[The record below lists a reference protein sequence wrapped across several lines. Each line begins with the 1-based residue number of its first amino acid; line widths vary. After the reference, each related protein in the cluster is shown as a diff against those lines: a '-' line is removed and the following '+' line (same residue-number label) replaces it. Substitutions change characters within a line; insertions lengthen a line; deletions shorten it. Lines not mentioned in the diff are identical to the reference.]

1 MRAGLRGRFLSA
13 AGFGLI
19 PAAALAQAVPDAS
32 TNAPSSTAIGPREL
46 QNFSLPGTPAKP
58 VEQPAAP
65 PTTRTPAPV
74 AAAPAE
80 SRPSSLAPTRRTITT
95 RSAAREPASAPAPVS
110 AAPAAPTS
118 VPVTP
123 LLSSTPP
130 PPQAAAASPGP
141 TASIPATPEVPA
153 GTLAPEHRLSI
164 LPWLASALALA
175 AGMLFLLWRRRPR
188 ESYAGPSFDLFA
200 PSAPSPEV
208 APAPTPTPALAP
220 APSPRAATPATKPAA
235 PRVVTSRLR
244 PSLEI
249 NLRPLRCQVDDQ
261 QVAVEFELE
270 LFNSGN
276 APARAIHAEA
286 TLFNPGASQE
296 QELAAFFAR
305 ANPEAETIDVIAPM
319 KRIALTSRV
328 IAPRSAIQEY
338 ELGGR
343 KAFVPL
349 IAFNALYRWSGGGS
363 AQTSAAYLVGRE
375 TRSDKLGPLR
385 LDSGSR
391 DFRGLAA
398 HVLPAAL
405 RT

>member
-1 MRAGLRGRFLSA
+1 MRAGLRGRILSA
-13 AGFGLI
+13 VGFGLI

-32 TNAPSSTAIGPREL
+32 TNAPPSTAIGPREL
-46 QNFSLPGTPAKP
+46 QNFSLPGTPVKP
-58 VEQPAAP
+58 AEQPAAP
-65 PTTRTPAPV
+65 PTTRAPAPV

-80 SRPSSLAPTRRTITT
+80 SRSSSPAPTRRTIAA
-95 RSAAREPASAPAPVS
+95 RSAAREPASA
-110 AAPAAPTS
+110 APAAPKS
-118 VPVTP
+118 ASVTP
-123 LLSSTPP
+123 LLSSTSPP
-130 PPQAAAASPGP
+130 LQAAAAPSSP
-141 TASIPATPEVPA
+141 TASIPAAPEVPA

-164 LPWLASALALA
+164 LPWLAAALALA
-175 AGMLFLLWRRRPR
+175 AGVLFLLWRRRPR

-200 PSAPSPEV
+200 PSAPEPEV
-208 APAPTPTPALAP
+208 ALAP
-220 APSPRAATPATKPAA
+220 APASAPAPRAATPATKPAA

-270 LFNSGN
+270 LFNSGD

-305 ANPEAETIDVIAPM
+305 ANPEAETVDFIAPM

-328 IAPRSAIQEY
+328 VAARSAIQEY
-338 ELGGR
+338 EFGGR
-343 KAFVPL
+343 KTFVPL